1 MIGAKA
7 AITWS
12 APRCN
17 HMTTPMAEIIWNAPG
32 WNHMTTSLAAITW
45 SAQRCNHMT
54 TPLAEITWSALGW
67 NHMRARRGS
76 YDWSFPVV
84 RFKHSKNTPG
94 CPCRMHCTIL
104 LLLLVLFFCL
114 SLLLSILLSN
124 FGSAMLAEEI
134 LRMRKHVRPVSDP
147 FLIRFVIKPC
157 ARSSA

>member
-76 YDWSFPVV
+76 YDWSLPVQKLS
-84 RFKHSKNTPG
+84 RFGSTRLCLIKNILNSA
-94 CPCRMHCTIL
+94 CRDTDMSNESFWRFERRHFLLNQMLRHEKQNTFKKIL
-104 LLLLVLFFCL
+104 LYK
-114 SLLLSILLSN
+114 N
-124 FGSAMLAEEI
+124 PKGSKEPNI
-134 LRMRKHVRPVSDP
+134 V
-147 FLIRFVIKPC
+147 
-157 ARSSA
+157 